1 MNIWHVGGAPSPR
14 TVDGINAVIWT
25 VAAAQAEIGHQ
36 VLIVL
41 TEPPQAE
48 ALAFAGEAGL
58 EVAHLPAHVWGYERG
73 PLNQL
78 LRDHRPDIVH
88 MHSVFVPKQASL
100 ADRLRALGIPYVIT
114 PHGGLIP
121 AVQQRGRAKKSIYRR
136 LIEGPRFMG
145 AAAVG
150 EVTPNGEGDVHAFVP
165 RYRGPVRWIPNPV
178 NAKLFDDACWKPD
191 RDPQRLVFLGR
202 FDVVHK
208 GIDILVETA
217 RRTPEAQFEL
227 YGNDHTPTKERLEG
241 LRRSL
246 PPNVAIRPPI
256 FNQEKVCALTS
267 ATMYIQMSR
276 WEALSISI
284 LEAMYAGVPPVITE
298 TMSMAPIIREH
309 DAGLVVPLDP
319 ARAAPLISAALNDP
333 AQLQNWSHNARR
345 YARATF
351 APRPV
356 AETYIRLYE
365 EALGACKSL
374 RDAE

>member
-1 MNIWHVGGAPSPR
+1 M
-14 TVDGINAVIWT
+14 VDGINAVIWT
-25 VAAAQAEIGHQ
+25 AAAAQAEIGHR
-36 VLIVL
+36 VLIVV
-41 TEPPQAE
+41 TDPPPPE
-48 ALAFAGEAGL
+48 AQAFAREAGL
-58 EVAHLPAHVWGYERG
+58 EVAHIPARVWGYERG
-73 PLNQL
+73 PFRRL
-78 LRDHRPDIVH
+78 LDDRPPDIVH

-100 ADRLRALGIPYVIT
+100 ARQLRARSIPYVIT

-121 AVQQRGRAKKSIYRR
+121 AVQQRGRLKKGIYRR
-136 LIEGPRFMG
+136 LVEQPRFMG
-145 AAAVG
+145 AAAIG

-165 RYRGPVRWIPNPV
+165 GYRGLVRWIPNPV
-178 NAKLFDDACWKPD
+178 NATLFDDACWNPD
-191 RDPQRLVFLGR
+191 PGRKRLVFLGR
-202 FDVVHK
+202 FDVIHK

-217 RRTPEAQFEL
+217 RRVPEAQFEL
-227 YGNDHTPTKERLEG
+227 YGSDHAPTRERLEG

-246 PPNVAIRPPI
+246 PPNVAIQSPI
-256 FNQEKVCALTS
+256 FNQEKVLALTG

-298 TMSMAPIIREH
+298 PMSMAPILREH

-333 AQLQNWSHNARR
+333 ARLRQWSANARR
-345 YARATF
+345 YTRSTF

-365 EALGACKSL
+365 EALGAGL
-374 RDAE
+374 

>member
-1 MNIWHVGGAPSPR
+1 
-14 TVDGINAVIWT
+14 
-25 VAAAQAEIGHQ
+25 
-36 VLIVL
+36 LIVV
-41 TEPPQAE
+41 TEPPGE
-48 ALAFAGEAGL
+48 DALAFARAAGL
-58 EVAHLPAHVWGYERG
+58 DVVHLPARLWGYERG
-73 PLNQL
+73 PLRRL
-78 LRDHRPDIVH
+78 LDDHLPDIVH
-88 MHSVFVPKQASL
+88 MHSVFVPKQATL
-100 ADRLRALGIPYVIT
+100 ARQLRSRGIPYVIT

-121 AVQQRGRAKKSIYRR
+121 AVQQRGRLKKAIYRR
-136 LIEGPRFMG
+136 LIEQPRFMG

-150 EVTPNGEGDVHAFVP
+150 EVTPNGEGDVRAFVP
-165 RYRGPVRWIPNPV
+165 GYRGPVRWIPNPV
-178 NAKLFDDACWKPD
+178 SAALFEDACWKPD
-191 RDPQRLVFLGR
+191 PAQKRLVFLGR

-217 RRTPEAQFEL
+217 RLVPEAQFEL
-227 YGNDHTPTKERLEG
+227 YGNDHAPTLARLEQ

-246 PPNVAIRPPI
+246 PPNVAIQPPI

-298 TMSMAPIIREH
+298 PMSMAPILREH

-333 AQLQNWSHNARR
+333 AQLRQWSHNARR

-365 EALGACKSL
+365 EALGNGL
-374 RDAE
+374 